1 VKSLDALKQTLASA
15 WNDEKGPTPHWK
27 SSTNRVTLIFMTM
40 ESPLATALSQL
51 RGAIDQLNL
60 SENDWKTLST
70 PRRILQVA
78 VPLRRDNGEVEM
90 YDGYRVQ
97 YSTTRGPSKGGVR
110 YHPDIDL
117 DETVAL
123 AMLMTWKCALTN
135 LPYGGAKGGIAVDP
149 GTLSLAENERLTRR
163 YTSEILPI
171 IGPERDIPAPDVGTD
186 ERNMAWMMDT
196 YSVNAGFSVPGV
208 VTGKPIVL
216 GGSLGRTSATGDG
229 VAIAT
234 REALRVKG
242 ISIDGARV
250 AIQGFGKVGY
260 WAARALEDM
269 GMKVVAVSDVH
280 GGVMGFS
287 SVQALWEHY
296 LVNKNLDL
304 PGADRLTNEEL
315 LHLNVDVL
323 IPAALADSIT
333 ESTAQGVKAKIVV
346 EGANAPTTPSG
357 DAILRDNGILVVPD
371 ILANSGGVIVSYF
384 EWVQDKQNYFWSAE
398 EVKTNLSSI
407 MMKAFNEV
415 EATATTR
422 NATWREAALMLGIGR
437 VAEAH
442 KLRGLYP

>member
-1 VKSLDALKQTLASA
+1 
-15 WNDEKGPTPHWK
+15 
-27 SSTNRVTLIFMTM
+27 MTM
-40 ESPLATALSQL
+40 ESPLSTALSQL
-51 RGAIDQLNL
+51 RGTVDLLKL
-60 SENDWKTLST
+60 SENDWHTLST

-78 VPLRRDNGEVEM
+78 VPLRRDNGDVEM

-117 DETVAL
+117 DETIAL
-123 AMLMTWKCALTN
+123 AMLMTWKCALAN

-149 GTLSLAENERLTRR
+149 SKLSARENERLTRR

-186 ERNMAWMMDT
+186 ENNMAWMMDT

-242 ISIDGARV
+242 IDINGATV

-260 WAARALEDM
+260 WAAIALENM
-269 GMKVVAVSDVH
+269 GMKVVAVSDVN
-280 GGVMGFS
+280 GGVAGFP
-287 SVQALWEHY
+287 SVAKLWDHF
-296 LVNKNLDL
+296 LANKNLDM
-304 PGADRLTNEEL
+304 PGTEKLTNEEL
-315 LHLNVDVL
+315 LHLDVDVL
-323 IPAALADSIT
+323 IPAALADAIT
-333 ESTAQGVKAKIVV
+333 ENTANGVKAKIVV
-346 EGANAPTTPSG
+346 EGANGPTTPNG
-357 DAILRDNGILVVPD
+357 DAILHDKGVLVVPD

-384 EWVQDKQNYFWSAE
+384 EWVQDKQNYFWTAD

-407 MMKAFNEV
+407 MMRALSEV
-415 EATATTR
+415 EATSR
-422 NATWREAALMLGIGR
+422 DKNVTWRDAALMLGVGR

>member
-1 VKSLDALKQTLASA
+1 ML
-15 WNDEKGPTPHWK
+15 N
-27 SSTNRVTLIFMTM
+27 FMTT
-40 ESPLATALSQL
+40 ESALDTALSQL
-51 RGAIDQLNL
+51 QQAVNQLGL
-60 SENDWKTLST
+60 AENDWQTLST
-70 PRRILQVA
+70 PRRVLEVA
-78 VPLRRDNGEVEM
+78 VPLRRDNGDVEM
-90 YDGYRVQ
+90 YRGYRVQ

-110 YHPDIDL
+110 FHPDIDMN
-117 DETVAL
+117 ETVAL

-135 LPYGGAKGGIAVDP
+135 LPYGGAKGGIAVDA
-149 GTLSLAENERLTRR
+149 GSLSLTENERLTRR

-229 VAIAT
+229 VAIAA

-242 ISIDGARV
+242 IDPHGATV

-260 WAARALEDM
+260 WGAVACEQM

-280 GGVMGFS
+280 GGVTGFS
-287 SVQALWEHY
+287 SIDQLWTHFKEHGNIN
-296 LVNKNLDL
+296 V
-304 PGADRLTNEEL
+304 PGSDRLTQEEL
-315 LHLNVDVL
+315 LHSKADVL
-323 IPAALADSIT
+323 IPAALADAIT
-333 ESTAQGVKAKIVV
+333 EKTASGIQAKIVV
-346 EGANAPTTPSG
+346 EGANAPTTPAG
-357 DAILRDNGILVVPD
+357 DAIMKDKGILVVPD
-371 ILANSGGVIVSYF
+371 ILANAGGVIVSYF

-398 EVKTNLSSI
+398 EVKQNLNEI
-407 MMKAFNEV
+407 LMKSVREV
-415 EATATTR
+415 EAMADSR
-422 NATWREAALMLGIGR
+422 KVSWREAAMMLGVGR

>member
-1 VKSLDALKQTLASA
+1 
-15 WNDEKGPTPHWK
+15 
-27 SSTNRVTLIFMTM
+27 M

-51 RGAIDQLNL
+51 RRAIDQLKL
-60 SENDWKTLST
+60 SENDWSTLST
-70 PRRILQVA
+70 PRRVLEVA
-78 VPLRRDNGEVEM
+78 VPLRRDDGRVEM
-90 YDGYRVQ
+90 YKGYRVQ

-110 YHPDIDL
+110 FHQDIDL

-135 LPYGGAKGGIAVDP
+135 LPYGGAKGGVAVNP
-149 GTLSLAENERLTRR
+149 KTLTMTENERLTRR

-229 VAIAT
+229 VAISV
-234 REALRVKG
+234 REALK
-242 ISIDGARV
+242 IKNIDPHGATV

-260 WAARALEDM
+260 WAAVALESM
-269 GMKVVAVSDVH
+269 GMKVVAVSDVN
-280 GGVMGFS
+280 GGVTGFS
-287 SVQALWEHY
+287 SITELHKYAVENGTVVGA
-296 LVNKNLDL
+296 
-304 PGADRLTNEEL
+304 PGTEKITNTEL
-315 LHLNVDVL
+315 LHLPVDVL
-323 IPAALADSIT
+323 VPAALADAIN
-333 ESTAQGVKAKIVV
+333 ESTASGICAKIVV
-346 EGANAPTTPSG
+346 EGANAPTTPAG
-357 DAILRDNGILVVPD
+357 DEIMNDKGLLVVPD

-398 EVKTNLSSI
+398 EVKENLNSI
-407 MMKAFNEV
+407 LMRAINEV
-415 EATATTR
+415 AD
-422 NATWREAALMLGIGR
+422 NASSKKVTWREAANMIGVGR

-442 KLRGLYP
+442 RLRGLYP